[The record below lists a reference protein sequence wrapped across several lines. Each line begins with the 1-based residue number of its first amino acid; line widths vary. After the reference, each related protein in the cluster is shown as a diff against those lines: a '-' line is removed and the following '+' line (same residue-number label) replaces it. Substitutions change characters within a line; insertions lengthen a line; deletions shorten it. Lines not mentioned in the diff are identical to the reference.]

1 MQKMM
6 IEAAI
11 NELASKRYNP
21 NVPYGPEEI
30 AKDALEC
37 IEAGAT
43 IVHFHARDADTG
55 AQLWTD
61 AEVYGEAM
69 AMIRRDRPDALLYPS
84 YPGARRKEERFAHI
98 GALANDPAAKLDLA
112 TFDVGATNNSGI
124 DPDTGAFRPAG
135 TYVNSHDDLIYFMEQ
150 SREHGIAFSL
160 GVRDVGHMRH
170 INEYL
175 RMGLASEPLV
185 LKIFMSTGNAQ
196 GPYPNVKGLSMYLDM
211 IPPGMEAHW
220 FITMFRSPEEAGRMY
235 MLAAAMGGHIRTGL
249 GDTPVIDGRQPT
261 NADLVKEAVDLAHK
275 AGREVATLAE
285 GRAMMGMAA

>member
-21 NVPYGPEEI
+21 NVPYGPEEV
-30 AKDALEC
+30 AEDALKC

-43 IVHFHARDADTG
+43 IVHFHARHPETG

-150 SREHGIAFSL
+150 SRELGIAFSL

-170 INEYL
+170 VNEYL

-185 LKIFMSTGNAQ
+185 LKIFMSTANAQ
-196 GPYPNVKGLSMYLDM
+196 GPYPNVRGLSMYLDM
-211 IPPGMEAHW
+211 IPAGVESHW
-220 FITMFRSPEEAGRMY
+220 FITMFRSAEEAGRMY
-235 MLAAAMGGHIRTGL
+235 MLAAAMGGHIRIGL

>member
-11 NELASKRYNP
+11 NELASKRHNP

-30 AKDALEC
+30 AEDAVKC

-43 IVHFHARDADTG
+43 IVHFHARHPETG

-69 AMIRRDRPDALLYPS
+69 ARIRRERPDALLYPS
-84 YPGARRKEERFAHI
+84 YPGARSKEERFAHI

-112 TFDVGATNNSGI
+112 TFDVGATNNSGV

-135 TYVNSHDDLIYFMEQ
+135 TYVNSHDDLIYFMKQ
-150 SREHGIAFSL
+150 SRELGIAFSL

-170 INEYL
+170 VNEYL

-196 GPYPNVKGLSMYLDM
+196 GPYPNVRGLSMYLDM
-211 IPPGMEAHW
+211 IPSGVESHW

-235 MLAAAMGGHIRTGL
+235 MLAAAMGGHIRIGL

-285 GRAMMGMAA
+285 GRAMMGMTA